1 MSNLLFTGIAALIGY
16 LVGSLPFG
24 YFFIHLFKG
33 EDIRKHGSGRT
44 GGTNAMR
51 AGGLWLGILTAL
63 ADIAKGAGTIWIA
76 RAIVTDPA
84 MRPWAEI
91 LAGVFAVMGHNWS
104 IFLGFKGGAGT
115 APNLG
120 VAIVLW
126 APLGLF
132 AVIVGI
138 AVILLTGFASVTSM
152 AIAIAIPIGLIIH
165 AATGAG
171 SWIHPLYGISTA
183 CAVFVALL
191 PNIKRLLAGNERMV
205 GPRAKAQRQVQRSKQ
220 SS

>member
-1 MSNLLFTGIAALIGY
+1 MSNLALTGLAALIGY

-76 RAIVTDPA
+76 RALVTDPS

-91 LAGVFAVMGHNWS
+91 LAGVCVVMGHNWS
-104 IFLGFKGGAGT
+104 IFLGLKGGAGT

-120 VAIVLW
+120 VAIVFW
-126 APLGLF
+126 APLGLA
-132 AVIVGI
+132 AVIVGL
-138 AVILLTGFASVTSM
+138 VVMLTTGYASVTSM
-152 AIAIAIPIGLIIH
+152 AIAVAIPIGLIIH
-165 AATGAG
+165 AASGG
-171 SWIHPLYGISTA
+171 GLWILPIYGIATA
-183 CAVFVALL
+183 TAVFVALL
-191 PNIKRLLAGNERMV
+191 PNIKRLIAGNERMV
-205 GPRAKAQRQVQRSKQ
+205 GPRAKAQKRVQESKQ